1 MVKEILCPW
10 SKVSQISKLNVW
22 LLACILRWA
31 IQGLL
36 ALLFFLQ
43 LEQMELEI
51 KELPGKDKQKYR
63 TRLTSYKA
71 ELSKLQAD
79 LVIIL
84 HTLKVLFI
92 AVYIWEEGL

>member
-1 MVKEILCPW
+1 MFE
-10 SKVSQISKLNVW
+10 VSRVN
-22 LLACILRWA
+22 CILKTK
-31 IQGLL
+31 
-36 ALLFFLQ
+36 FQ

-79 LVIIL
+79 LVSIL

-92 AVYIWEEGL
+92 AVCI

>member
-1 MVKEILCPW
+1 M
-10 SKVSQISKLNVW
+10 
-22 LLACILRWA
+22 
-31 IQGLL
+31 

-92 AVYIWEEGL
+92 AVYI